1 MEENDIASVWE
12 PSEGLRAT
20 SLLSRFIEA
29 LNDRGVVSSSS
40 YEELHRWSVES
51 PQLFWQELYR
61 FVGVIGEGESV
72 PAYASADTPLTPLW
86 RSWFP
91 NVQLNFAE
99 NLLHGNGSDIALVSW
114 SEGILRRSLSRQELR
129 ERVISVATSLREKGV
144 RPSSR
149 VFAYVP
155 HIPEA
160 TVCMLASASLGA
172 MWSSCGTDYKLD
184 GILSRMEQVEPEV
197 FVAVRRYV
205 WRGEWVDVSDV
216 VGEIVN
222 RVKSIKTV
230 VLIDYCEEVDGI
242 DEIVFDRDISIL
254 SYSDICKQRSGGDT
268 WQFERF
274 PFMHPLYVMFSSGTT
289 GKPKAIVHGAG
300 GTLLEHKKEMM
311 LHGDVRPGDK
321 VFYQTST
328 SWMMWNW
335 VVSALACEAT
345 VVMYDGDPM
354 VEGGSILWRLAE
366 EQGVTHFGTSAAYL
380 GVLEK
385 MGIRPRAFGEFSS
398 LRALFST
405 GSTLYPQQFDYI
417 SEAIKPLWIQSI
429 SGGTDII
436 GCFGLG
442 CPLKPVIRG
451 EVQAKSLGYDVQV
464 YNGDGKRVVGEEGEL
479 VCALPA
485 PSMPVRF
492 LGDPDG
498 ALYRKAYFED
508 FEGVW
513 RHGDFLRETD
523 NGGLVFLG
531 RSDATL
537 KPAGVRVATAD
548 IYSGLS
554 GISVIKESL
563 AVGYTPCGDS
573 YERLVLFVVLAEGA
587 LLDDGLRGTIT
598 ETLRKRNAFY
608 VPAVIMQAPQIPK
621 TANGKVSEL
630 TVKRLLRGDDPGNR
644 SALADPQ
651 CLAFF
656 EVDAKAYIQAKLG

>member
-1 MEENDIASVWE
+1 MKENDTASVWK
-12 PSEGLRAT
+12 PSERLAAT
-20 SLLSRFIEA
+20 CLMSHFIEA
-29 LNDRGVVSSSS
+29 LNDRGVVSCVS

-51 PQLFWQELYR
+51 PQVFWEELYR
-61 FVGVIGEGESV
+61 FVGVIGGGEPV
-72 PAYASADTPLTPLW
+72 PAYARADTPLTPLW

-99 NLLHGNGSDIALVSW
+99 NLLHGNSSDTALVSW
-114 SEGILRRSLSRQELR
+114 SEGILRRSISRQELR
-129 ERVISVATSLREKGV
+129 KRVVSVATAFRANGV
-144 RPSSR
+144 DSSSR

-160 TVCMLASASLGA
+160 TVCMLASATLGA

-184 GILSRMEQVEPEV
+184 GILSRMEQVKPEV
-197 FVAVRRYV
+197 FVAARRYV

-216 VGEIVN
+216 VGEIVS
-222 RVKSIKTV
+222 RIKSIKTV
-230 VLIDYCEEVDGI
+230 VLIDYCEEQVGGL
-242 DEIVFDRDISIL
+242 DEIEFDTDISIL
-254 SYSDICKQRSGGDT
+254 SYSDICEQPCEDV
-268 WQFERF
+268 WEFERF

-311 LHGDVRPGDK
+311 LHGDVRPGDR

-354 VEGGSILWRLAE
+354 VEGGFILWRLAE
-366 EQGVTHFGTSAAYL
+366 EVGVTHFGTSAAYL

-385 MGIRPRAFGEFSS
+385 MGVQPSAIGEFSS

-405 GSTLYPQQFDYI
+405 GSTLYPQQFDFI
-417 SEAIKPLWIQSI
+417 REAIKPLWIQSI

-464 YNGDGKRVVGEEGEL
+464 YDSDGKRVVGKEGEL
-479 VCALPA
+479 VCVSPA

-508 FEGVW
+508 FQGVW

-523 NGGLVFLG
+523 GGGLVFLG

-554 GISVIKESL
+554 DLSFIKESL
-563 AVGYTPCGDS
+563 AVGYTPGGDS

-587 LLDDGLRGTIT
+587 LLDDGLRRTIT
-598 ETLRKRNAFY
+598 ETLKKRNAFY

-621 TANGKVSEL
+621 TANGKLSEL

-644 SALADPQ
+644 AALADPN

-656 EVDAKAYIQAKLG
+656 EVDAKAYIRDILG